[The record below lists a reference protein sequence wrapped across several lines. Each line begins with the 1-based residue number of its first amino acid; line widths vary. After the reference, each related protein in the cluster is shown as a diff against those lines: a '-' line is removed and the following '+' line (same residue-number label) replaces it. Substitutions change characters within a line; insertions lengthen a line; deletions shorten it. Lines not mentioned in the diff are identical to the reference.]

1 VIHCHLRG
9 TECPCAATEC
19 RAAPVKAA
27 PLITF
32 TAKEQFF
39 AMAMLTLFMIS
50 ISYGA
55 LSSANEAYRKQDL
68 KNQEASVQWTK

>member
-1 VIHCHLRG
+1 MIHCHLRG
-9 TECPCAATEC
+9 VECDCRPNEC
-19 RAAPVKAA
+19 RAAPAKAA
-27 PLITF
+27 PLINF

-55 LSSANEAYRKQDL
+55 FSSANEAYRKQAL
-68 KNQEASVQWTK
+68 INQENVNVARR

>member
-1 VIHCHLRG
+1 MIHCHLRG
-9 TECPCAATEC
+9 AECECRPTEC
-19 RAAPVKAA
+19 RAAPAKAA

-39 AMAMLTLFMIS
+39 AMAMLALLMIS

-55 LSSANEAYRKQDL
+55 LSSANEVYRVQDL
-68 KNQEASVQWTK
+68 KNQENVHVARR